1 MLRGSLLLFKQLE
14 CTPMLLYNSYNVKMQ
29 NSHLDFLKL
38 VLLYD
43 RPDVDTKFKTEL
55 TLNYELLND
64 INFCGCI
71 HG

>member
-1 MLRGSLLLFKQLE
+1 
-14 CTPMLLYNSYNVKMQ
+14 MLLYNSYNVKMQ
-29 NSHLDFLKL
+29 NSHLDFSKL